1 MIKAKNKVIT
11 FSLMLCLISIGCYAQ
26 KLTFNIEDSYVNQF
40 GGDSDLVGLNPLF
53 RLHKG
58 EIQNK
63 NLKRKIKKLPKEI
76 KSSDLVYGFLFFK
89 GNLTSLFENE
99 VVFLVERVDSK
110 SPKIYIDINGNLD
123 FTDDGLPVNFNNE
136 SLIVKLNNSTN
147 KKGIYHYQL
156 GKSKISEKNSARI
169 KQRFA
174 SKYPKS
180 EIVSPEYWFTNQRL
194 SVKISKH
201 SIENKPITVLLFD
214 ADSDGVFSFNP
225 NDNGDRI
232 VVLDKIVSSNEDV
245 TNYIRIGEPI
255 NHNAVFLLYG
265 KKFSVVEL
273 NSVATKLSLIE
284 TDKKVVL
291 KKGLGSTIPN
301 VKISLINEETIE
313 TKKLLKE
320 DKYLLLDFGATWCA
334 GCIMQE
340 PTIKEIYNTKK
351 VNIVGVFDSNK
362 KNMVLSYIKK
372 HQIKWPVA
380 LITAELKKIFSLK
393 ASYPLYILI
402 SPKGKIVMMEIK
414 SENVLK
420 YIKTI

>member
-1 MIKAKNKVIT
+1 MINTKNRIT
-11 FSLMLCLISIGCYAQ
+11 VFSLILCVISIGCYAQ
-26 KLTFNIEDSYVNQF
+26 KLTFNIEDSYINQF
-40 GGDSDLVGLNPLF
+40 GRGSDLVGFNPLF
-53 RLHKG
+53 RLHNG

-63 NLKRKIKKLPKEI
+63 NSKGKIKKLPKEI

-89 GNLTSLFENE
+89 GNLTSVFENE
-99 VVFLVERVDSK
+99 IVFLVEKVDTK
-110 SPKIYIDINGNLD
+110 SPKIYLDINGNLD
-123 FTDDGLPVNFNNE
+123 FTDDDFPVVFNSE
-136 SLIVKLNNSTN
+136 SLIVKLKNSTN

-156 GKSKISEKNSARI
+156 GKSKISKKNSARI
-169 KQRFA
+169 KQRFG

-180 EIVSPEYWFTNQRL
+180 EIVSPENWFTNQRL

-225 NDNGDRI
+225 NDNGDRM
-232 VVLDKIVSSNEDV
+232 VVLDKVVSSNEDV

-265 KKFSVVEL
+265 KKYSVVKL
-273 NSVATKLSLIE
+273 NSIATKLSLIE
-284 TDKKVVL
+284 TDKKVL
-291 KKGLGSTIPN
+291 FKKGLGSIIPN

-313 TKKLLKE
+313 TKNLLKE

-362 KNMVLSYIKK
+362 K
-372 HQIKWPVA
+372 
-380 LITAELKKIFSLK
+380 TRC
-393 ASYPLYILI
+393 
-402 SPKGKIVMMEIK
+402 
-414 SENVLK
+414 
-420 YIKTI
+420 